1 MVKKE
6 RVKGSIEKRLV
17 FEYFLLCFGLLVGLG
32 WDEKEGEFLFFFSH
46 GSGLF
51 CVIVCLVLGCL
62 DSSLGRKIQRKLNS
76 YGFGPEFKVSFGFG
90 YRNVCVCVGTRN
102 ASVRY
107 IQLRLEQRMRI
118 WVEWF
123 PLWLVCITFGV
134 GKWFLL
140 RWMGVCFNVKSRG
153 NFGKRLLFEW
163 MGIYFAF

>member
-1 MVKKE
+1 MPSVSGQHTQPRTELKMDMFGFWPNGFGSYYCGE
-6 RVKGSIEKRLV
+6 RGKSKGSIEKRLV

-107 IQLRLEQRMRI
+107 IQLRLEQRIRI
-118 WVEWF
+118 WVGWF
-123 PLWLVCITFGV
+123 SLWLVCITFEV
-134 GKWFLL
+134 GK
-140 RWMGVCFNVKSRG
+140 
-153 NFGKRLLFEW
+153 
-163 MGIYFAF
+163 